1 MPRYQYK
8 AADALG
14 RIVNGEI
21 DAVNDTDLEF
31 RIEKMGLSLISGAP
45 RKEARWALRR
55 RRIPRRDLI
64 NFTFQL
70 EQLISAGVPIIDA
83 LRDLRDSESHQGF
96 RDVLSTVVDQIEGG
110 KTFAEA
116 LAAHTALFGKVYVY
130 MARVGEQSG
139 KLGEVLYELADM
151 LKWQD
156 ELMAKAKAITVYP
169 SIVFCVVLGVAVFL
183 MIYLVPQLVPFLTE
197 NDFDIPL
204 HTEALILCSNFITAY
219 WYHLIIGLSGTL
231 LVLSYLDKHSPKVN
245 YSLDKAKI
253 RAWIIGSISL
263 KVKLARFAKHFA
275 LMYGAGVT
283 VLEAIELS
291 RPVMNN
297 AVLDESLD
305 RAHLLIQEGGSISD
319 SFGNVGLFPPLVV
332 RMLRVGET
340 SGNLDKAL
348 LNVSYFYERDAKES
362 IERMEP
368 AIMPVLT
375 VLLGGFLFWIMAA
388 VLFPLY
394 EALGGLS

>member
-1 MPRYQYK
+1 MLRYQYK
-8 AADALG
+8 AFDSLG
-14 RIVNGEI
+14 RKVSGQL
-21 DAVNDTDLEF
+21 DAVNEADLEL
-31 RIEKMGLSLISGAP
+31 RIEKMGLSLISAVLHS
-45 RKEARWALRR
+45 RRQVVLRR
-55 RRIPRRDLI
+55 QSIPRRDLI

-70 EQLISAGVPIIDA
+70 EQLIQAGVPIIDA
-83 LRDLRDSESHQGF
+83 LQDLRDTETQQGF
-96 RDVLSTVVDQIEGG
+96 CDVLSTVVEHIEGG
-110 KTFAEA
+110 KTFAQA
-116 LAAHTALFGKVYVY
+116 LASHTHLFGKVYVY
-130 MARVGEQSG
+130 MAKVGEQSG

-156 ELMAKAKAITVYP
+156 ELVARAKAISVYP
-169 SIVFCVVLGVAVFL
+169 SIVFSIVLAVAIFL
-183 MIYLVPQLVPFLTE
+183 MLYLVPQLVPFLKE
-197 NDFDIPL
+197 NDFNIPIY
-204 HTEALILCSNFITAY
+204 TEVLIRASEFIAAY
-219 WYHLIIGLSGTL
+219 GLHLIIGLSL
-231 LVLSYLDKHSPKVN
+231 LLFLLAYLNKNNPSINYLLDKG
-245 YSLDKAKI
+245 KI
-253 RAWIIGSISL
+253 KLWLIGPISL

-283 VLEAIELS
+283 VLDAIELS

-305 RAHLLIQEGGSISD
+305 RAHLLISEGGGISE
-319 SFGNVGLFPPLVV
+319 SFGSVGLFPPLVV
-332 RMLRVGET
+332 RMLKVGET

-375 VLLGGFLFWIMAA
+375 IMLGGFLFWIMSA

-394 EALGGLS
+394 ESLGKLS

>member
-1 MPRYQYK
+1 MLRYQYK
-8 AADALG
+8 ASDPVG
-14 RIVNGEI
+14 RKISGEI
-21 DAVNDTDLEF
+21 DAANEVDLES
-31 RIEKMGLSLISGAP
+31 RIEKMGLSLISATP
-45 RKEARWALRR
+45 RKETRFLLSRKS
-55 RRIPRRDLI
+55 IPRRDLI

-70 EQLISAGVPIIDA
+70 EQLIQAGVPIIDA
-83 LRDLRDSESHQGF
+83 LRDSRDSESRQGF
-96 RDVLSTVVDQIEGG
+96 RDILSTVVDQIEGG

-116 LAAHTALFGKVYVY
+116 LEAHTPLFGRVYVY
-130 MARVGEQSG
+130 MAKVGEQSG

-156 ELMAKAKAITVYP
+156 ELIAKAKAITVYP
-169 SIVFCVVLGVAVFL
+169 GIVFSIVFSVAVFL
-183 MIYLVPQLVPFLTE
+183 MIYLVPQLVPFLKE
-197 NDFDIPL
+197 NDFNIPL
-204 HTEALILCSNFITAY
+204 HTEALIHTSQFITLY
-219 WYHLIIGLSGTL
+219 WLHLIILIGSS
-231 LVLSYLDKHSPKVN
+231 VLIIAYLNKNNKRAN
-245 YSLDKAKI
+245 YNIDKAKI
-253 RAWIIGSISL
+253 KIWIVGSISL
-263 KVKLARFAKHFA
+263 KVKLSRFAKHFA

-305 RAHLLIQEGGSISD
+305 RAHLLIQEGSGISD

-332 RMLRVGET
+332 RMLKVGET

-375 VLLGGFLFWIMAA
+375 VVLGGFLFWIMSA

-394 EALGGLS
+394 ESLGKLS